1 MLPRVLQ
8 SAMRKSGRSGLDQ
21 EVNRSAP
28 LAFTLDDLRREFL
41 PQYLARGVTY
51 ANQGRVAGLR
61 VSATGGLIEAT
72 VRGSDDYGVTIE
84 LSLTKDGRIR
94 FDGFCDCPLARNCKH
109 VAATLLTALEKSRAA
124 NETVE
129 AVDPRIK
136 RFFCRFSV
144 AKTCD
149 ARNSQPMPPYPIAY
163 KDCSTA
169 RVPTSV

>member
-1 MLPRVLQ
+1 
-8 SAMRKSGRSGLDQ
+8 MRKSGRSGLDQ

-41 PQYLARGVTY
+41 PQYLARGVPY

-61 VSATGGLIEAT
+61 VSVGGGLIEAT
-72 VRGSDDYGVTIE
+72 VRGSDHYGVQIE
-84 LSLTKDGRIR
+84 LTRTKDGRVR

-109 VAATLLTALEKSRAA
+109 VAATLLTALQTSRAA
-124 NETVE
+124 IETVE

-144 AKTCD
+144 AKRAMRATLNQC
-149 ARNSQPMPPYPIAY
+149 RHTRSRTKIAPRRA
-163 KDCSTA
+163 SRLRFSRSRIA
-169 RVPTSV
+169 